1 MFIRACLG
9 RSSSL
14 PSTLLFVKGTLSR
27 AAFELNDQNPSLER
41 LDDSLAEEA
50 FHAHSAGIER
60 FLLGILRDPVVA
72 ADIVQTT
79 FVRLIEKGGG
89 VASESRRAW
98 LFKVAYN
105 EAMLTLRRGAVSRKA
120 GQELGWRIR
129 AKEKASAR
137 DGSIHSIV
145 QAEDAAQVR
154 KALSQLSP
162 ELRLIVRLRV
172 YEGLKF
178 AEIAERLNMPLGT
191 VLTRMRNSLSKLR
204 MKLNELR

>member
-1 MFIRACLG
+1 M
-9 RSSSL
+9 
-14 PSTLLFVKGTLSR
+14 
-27 AAFELNDQNPSLER
+27 NDQIPSSER

-50 FHAHSAGIER
+50 FHAHSAELER
-60 FLLGILRDPVVA
+60 FLLGILRDPAVA

-89 VASESRRAW
+89 VASDSRRAW

-105 EAMLTLRRGAVSRKA
+105 EAMLVLRRGVVSRKA

-129 AKEKASAR
+129 AKEKAQEL
-137 DGSIHSIV
+137 DGSIHKIV
-145 QAEDAAQVR
+145 QAEDAAKVR
-154 KALSQLSP
+154 QALDHLSP

-178 AEIAERLNMPLGT
+178 AEIAEQLDMPLGT

-204 MKLNELR
+204 TKLNELK